1 MSQPIKVPMA
11 KSRLLPFA
19 YSLNPELIGGGKKEM
34 MMMEDDAESMS
45 DEEVLMEGAGHYI
58 MHVHK
63 NRVVL
68 SPSHLKS
75 LMSKKE
81 IILKPAMMSG
91 SGNYHLMV
99 TKKMHRRIMRAHEHD
114 KGIRIGA
121 HHGEYGGLLMDETC
135 RVPQLPATPYD
146 KDQIPAIPTGD
157 AMSSHAYKEAT
168 KYAVMKGGAFTAHM
182 DEAGRAFIKKRTLQG
197 KSTKLQVGAPAT
209 VAEVEAAANGAPG
222 PSRNVGILV
231 GQGKK
236 MKGGAFIAH
245 LKPEALQQA
254 KTNMRFGRP
263 IDIQTVLPHG
273 PGNAYIWEK
282 AGELTGS
289 GRHPAMKP
297 FIPISRDMGCHTV

>member
-1 MSQPIKVPMA
+1 MA
-11 KSRLLPFA
+11 YA
-19 YSLNPELIGGGKKEM
+19 VNPDLVDPEKKM
-34 MMMEDDAESMS
+34 HGYGHDMGHESES
-45 DEEVLMEGAGHYI
+45 DEEPEEEMEGMGKYVH
-58 MHVHK
+58 HVHAH
-63 NRVVL
+63 RVML
-68 SPSHLKS
+68 SGTHMKS
-75 LMSKKE
+75 LMAKKE
-81 IILKPAMMSG
+81 IILKPEMMHG
-91 SGNYHLMV
+91 EGKHHFMV
-99 TKKMHRRIMRAHEHD
+99 TKKMHRRIMRAHKHD

-146 KDQIPAIPTGD
+146 KDQIPSIPTGD

-236 MKGGAFIAH
+236 HEVHSKVYGSSGS
-245 LKPEALQQA
+245 L
-254 KTNMRFGRP
+254 RP
-263 IDIQTVLPHG
+263 ILPAPSHLIQL
-273 PGNAYIWEK
+273 
-282 AGELTGS
+282 GS
-289 GRHPAMKP
+289 PYAPIDSPAMSP
-297 FIPISRDMGCHTV
+297 FIPLTYQQNGYNKI